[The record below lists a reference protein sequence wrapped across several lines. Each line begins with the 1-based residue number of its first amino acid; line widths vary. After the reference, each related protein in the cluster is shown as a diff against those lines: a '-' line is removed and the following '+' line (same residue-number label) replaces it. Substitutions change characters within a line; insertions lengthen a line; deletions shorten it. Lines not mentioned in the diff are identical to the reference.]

1 MEIQMWPE
9 DHTKVD
15 RLLLQG
21 KRPEVESRKLWE
33 ETRKRECRA
42 VEHRPLR
49 TIRKKAMPAMPFR
62 GDDRA
67 REGNCDRRV

>member
-1 MEIQMWPE
+1 MWPE

-21 KRPEVESRKLWE
+21 KRPEVESREKVVGGG
-33 ETRKRECRA
+33 KRECRA

-49 TIRKKAMPAMPFR
+49 TIRKKAMLAMPFP
-62 GDDRA
+62 GDDQA

>member
-21 KRPEVESRKLWE
+21 KRPEVESREK
-33 ETRKRECRA
+33 
-42 VEHRPLR
+42 VVGGG
-49 TIRKKAMPAMPFR
+49 KKERMQSSGKHAA
-62 GDDRA
+62 
-67 REGNCDRRV
+67 

>member
-21 KRPEVESRKLWE
+21 KRPEVVSREK
-33 ETRKRECRA
+33 
-42 VEHRPLR
+42 VVGGD
-49 TIRKKAMPAMPFR
+49 KKERMQSSGTQAT
-62 GDDRA
+62 
-67 REGNCDRRV
+67 

>member
-1 MEIQMWPE
+1 MWPE

-33 ETRKRECRA
+33 E
-42 VEHRPLR
+42 
-49 TIRKKAMPAMPFR
+49 
-62 GDDRA
+62 A
-67 REGNCDRRV
+67 RENAEQWNTGHLEQSGRKQC